1 MILGIILLEKFNIFY
16 DFIKFIWK
24 ISIISKLLI
33 RLDNKIK

>member
-24 ISIISKLLI
+24 ISIILKLLI